1 MQTKV
6 ESNLK
11 EMIGGL
17 GKLQEELKGVNS
29 PFEQF
34 LVNLGQQI
42 TSQLKQSLRNEGI
55 DQNSLLSQSIA
66 PEIISDENGVTLKI
80 TANNY
85 WKFVNDGVNGVL
97 RNVSGK
103 YNFKTPFP
111 NRKMAA
117 SIQDYMGR
125 RGISDA
131 ANFKSVSYAIATK
144 VKKYGIEPT
153 HFVDKVMTDEF
164 INTISTQLAD
174 EFEKQIT
181 IKLTN

>member
-1 MQTKV
+1 MQTKI

-11 EMIGGL
+11 EMIGSL

-34 LVNLGQQI
+34 LINLGQQI

-66 PEIISDENGVTLKI
+66 PEIVSDENGVTLMI
-80 TANNY
+80 TANDY

-97 RNVSGK
+97 RNVGGEYS
-103 YNFKTPFP
+103 FKTPFP

-164 INTISTQLAD
+164 INSISTQLAD